1 MVRWDVVICVVLWG
15 ILCIVGGCKSAP
27 PPMTSVPLPTV
38 TTSQPVER
46 AVIDYDEYTGR
57 TAAVEEVE
65 VRARVSGY
73 LNKVNFKEGSEVQKG
88 DLLFVIDPRPF
99 QTVLDAAMGQVAQ
112 WDAKRARAEADVA
125 RTQRLLPRG
134 AASQK
139 DLDTAMADLNEARA
153 AIQSGQAAVNRA
165 ILDLEFTKVT
175 APISG
180 RISRTFITEGNLV
193 NADATVLT
201 TIVSLQPMY
210 AYFDVDERSMLRY
223 QQLARASN
231 QTKARG
237 RVPVSLTLAN
247 ETIEPQQGVLDFV
260 DNRVDPTTG
269 TIRTRGVFRN
279 TNRLL
284 TPGLFVRVRIPGSD
298 TYQALLVSDRAISTD
313 QGQKHVWVVNEQNVV
328 EYRQVSVGALQND
341 GLRVV
346 NTGVKSGEWIVV
358 NGLQRV
364 RPGVTVAPQRG
375 DMPTLQANAREDR
388 QAVAATPKV
397 DAEVKS
403 TTQ

>member
-1 MVRWDVVICVVLWG
+1 
-15 ILCIVGGCKSAP
+15 
-27 PPMTSVPLPTV
+27 MTSVPPPTV

>member
-1 MVRWDVVICVVLWG
+1 
-15 ILCIVGGCKSAP
+15 
-27 PPMTSVPLPTV
+27 MTSVPLPTV

-388 QAVAATPKV
+388 QAVAATSKV

>member
-1 MVRWDVVICVVLWG
+1 
-15 ILCIVGGCKSAP
+15 
-27 PPMTSVPLPTV
+27 
-38 TTSQPVER
+38 
-46 AVIDYDEYTGR
+46 
-57 TAAVEEVE
+57 
-65 VRARVSGY
+65 
-73 LNKVNFKEGSEVQKG
+73 
-88 DLLFVIDPRPF
+88 
-99 QTVLDAAMGQVAQ
+99 
-112 WDAKRARAEADVA
+112 
-125 RTQRLLPRG
+125 
-134 AASQK
+134 
-139 DLDTAMADLNEARA
+139 MADLNEARA

-165 ILDLEFTKVT
+165 ILDLEFTKVI

-193 NADATVLT
+193 NDDATVLT

-237 RVPVSLTLAN
+237 RVPVSFTLAN

-269 TIRTRGVFRN
+269 TIRTRGVFPN

-298 TYQALLVSDRAISTD
+298 MYQALLVSDRAISTD

-328 EYRQVSVGALQND
+328 EYRQVTVGSLQND

-346 NTGVKSGEWIVV
+346 NAGVKSGEWVVV

-364 RPGVTVAPQRG
+364 RPGVTVTPQRG
-375 DMPTLQANAREDR
+375 DMPTLHVDAREDR

>member
-1 MVRWDVVICVVLWG
+1 
-15 ILCIVGGCKSAP
+15 
-27 PPMTSVPLPTV
+27 MTSVPPPTV

-193 NADATVLT
+193 NADATELT

-231 QTKARG
+231 QTKAKG

-247 ETIEPQQGVLDFV
+247 ETLEPQQGVLDFV

-269 TIRTRGVFRN
+269 TIRTRGVFPN

-284 TPGLFVRVRIPGSD
+284 TPGLFVRVLIPGSD

-375 DMPTLQANAREDR
+375 DMPILQANAREDR

>member
-1 MVRWDVVICVVLWG
+1 MMNM
-15 ILCIVGGCKSAP
+15 P
-27 PPMTSVPLPTV
+27 PPAV
-38 TTSQPVER
+38 TISQPVER
-46 AVIDYDEYTGR
+46 AVIDYDEYTER

-73 LNKVNFKEGSEVQKG
+73 LIKRNFKEGSEVQKG
-88 DLLFVIDPRPF
+88 DLLFLIDLRPF
-99 QTVLDAAMGQVAQ
+99 QTVLDAAKGQVAQ
-112 WDAKRARAEADVA
+112 WEAKRARAEADGA
-125 RTQRLLPRG
+125 RTQRLLPKG

-139 DLDTAMADLNEARA
+139 DLDNAMADLGEARA
-153 AIQSGQAAVNRA
+153 AMQSGQAAVQRA
-165 ILDLEFTKVT
+165 ALDLEFTKVT

-223 QQLARASN
+223 QQLARTAN
-231 QTKARG
+231 GKGTRET
-237 RVPVSLTLAN
+237 RIPVSLTLAN
-247 ETIEPQQGVLDFV
+247 EEGGPQQGVLDFV
-260 DNRVDPTTG
+260 DNRVDSTTG
-269 TIRTRGVFRN
+269 TIRTRGVFAN
-279 TNRLL
+279 TDHIL

-298 TYQALLVSDRAISTD
+298 TYQALLVTDRAISTD

-328 EYRQVSVGALQND
+328 DYRPITVGALQSD

-346 NTGVKSGEWIVV
+346 KAGLKSGEWLVV

-364 RPGVTVAPQRG
+364 RPGVTVVPQRG
-375 DMPTLQANAREDR
+375 AMPILEADAPIATQT
-388 QAVAATPKV
+388 AASTPKTT
-397 DAEVKS
+397 AE
-403 TTQ
+403 

>member
-1 MVRWDVVICVVLWG
+1 M
-15 ILCIVGGCKSAP
+15 K
-27 PPMTSVPLPTV
+27 SVPLPTV

-46 AVIDYDEYTGR
+46 TVIDSDEYTGR

-388 QAVAATPKV
+388 QAVAATSKV

>member
-1 MVRWDVVICVVLWG
+1 
-15 ILCIVGGCKSAP
+15 
-27 PPMTSVPLPTV
+27 MTSLPPPTV

-73 LNKVNFKEGSEVQKG
+73 LIKVNFKEGSEVQKG
-88 DLLFVIDPRPF
+88 DLLFQIDPRPF
-99 QTVLDAAMGQVAQ
+99 QTVLDAAKGQVAQ

-193 NADATVLT
+193 NADATMLT

-247 ETIEPQQGVLDFV
+247 ETLEPQQGVLDFV

-269 TIRTRGVFRN
+269 TIRTRGVFPN
-279 TNRLL
+279 SNRLL

-328 EYRQVSVGALQND
+328 EYRQVTVGSLQND

-346 NTGVKSGEWIVV
+346 NAGVKSGEWIVV

-364 RPGVTVAPQRG
+364 RPGVTVTPQRG
-375 DMPTLQANAREDR
+375 DMPTLHVDAREDR

>member
-1 MVRWDVVICVVLWG
+1 
-15 ILCIVGGCKSAP
+15 
-27 PPMTSVPLPTV
+27 MTSVPPPTV

-73 LNKVNFKEGSEVQKG
+73 LNKVNFKEGSEVHKG
-88 DLLFVIDPRPF
+88 DLLFVIDSRPF
-99 QTVLDAAMGQVAQ
+99 QTVLDAAKGQVAQ

-193 NADATVLT
+193 NADATELT

>member
-1 MVRWDVVICVVLWG
+1 MLSRIIAIGFKLLGVIWIV
-15 ILCIVGGCKSAP
+15 VGGCKSAP
-27 PPMTSVPLPTV
+27 PPMQSLPPPTV
-38 TTSQPVER
+38 TISQPVER
-46 AVIDYDEYTGR
+46 PVIDYDEYTGR

-73 LNKVNFKEGSEVQKG
+73 LIKVNFKEGSEVQKG
-88 DLLFVIDPRPF
+88 DLLFLIDSRPF
-99 QTVLDAAMGQVAQ
+99 QTVLDAAKGQVAQ
-112 WDAKRARAEADVA
+112 WEAKRARAEADVA
-125 RTQRLLPRG
+125 RNQRLLPKG

-139 DLDTAMADLNEARA
+139 DLDNAIADLGEARA
-153 AIQSGQAAVNRA
+153 AIQSGQAAVQRA
-165 ILDLEFTKVT
+165 ALDLEFTKVT

-193 NADATVLT
+193 NADATLLT

-210 AYFDVDERSMLRY
+210 VYFDVDERSLLRY
-223 QQLARASN
+223 QQLARAN
-231 QTKARG
+231 NHKNTKAV

-247 ETIEPQQGVLDFV
+247 DTAEPQQGVLDFI

-269 TIRTRGVFRN
+269 TIRTRGVFLN
-279 TNRLL
+279 ANRLL

-328 EYRQVSVGALQND
+328 DYRLVLIAALQSD

-346 NTGVKSGEWIVV
+346 KSGLKPGEWIVV

-375 DMPTLQANAREDR
+375 EMPILQTDAQVDTR
-388 QAVAATPKV
+388 AAAAPSPTRT
-397 DAEVKS
+397 E
-403 TTQ
+403 

>member
-15 ILCIVGGCKSAP
+15 ILGIAGGCKSAP
-27 PPMTSVPLPTV
+27 PPMASLPPPTV

-73 LNKVNFKEGSEVQKG
+73 LIKVNFKEGSEVHKG

-99 QTVLDAAMGQVAQ
+99 QTVLDAAKGQVAQ

-269 TIRTRGVFRN
+269 TIRTRGVFLN

-328 EYRQVSVGALQND
+328 EYRQVTVGALQND

-364 RPGVTVAPQRG
+364 RPGVMVAPQRG
-375 DMPTLQANAREDR
+375 DMPTLHVDAREDR
-388 QAVAATPKV
+388 HAVAATPKV
-397 DAEVKS
+397 DDEVKS

>member
-1 MVRWDVVICVVLWG
+1 
-15 ILCIVGGCKSAP
+15 
-27 PPMTSVPLPTV
+27 MTSVPPPTV

-73 LNKVNFKEGSEVQKG
+73 LNKVNFKEGSEVHKG

-237 RVPVSLTLAN
+237 RAPVSLTLAN

-269 TIRTRGVFRN
+269 TIRTRGVFHN